1 MNPNYDTWIEE
12 YVRRKRYR
20 QMNSVLL
27 WQNGE
32 FLAKCYFHDFNEN
45 SRNEIKS
52 VGKSIISVAAGIMID
67 RGMLKSVDEPVYRFI
82 PQFHEGRDMRHRN
95 ITLRHLLTMS
105 SGLYWIGGVHYHCP
119 MLDQMFRTDD
129 WMGYIADITVK
140 DVPGTK
146 YVYKE
151 WDIILLTEVLN
162 HVSGDI
168 YAFINDNLYQP
179 LGIQSAGWFQTAAST
194 YYTNGTND
202 KNEKRSDLTA
212 MEMFKIGQMF
222 LQDGIYQDKQIV
234 SKEYIKMAISPSPA
248 NPGYGFMWW
257 RGEGWYGCRGYGGQS
272 ITVVPKKKLIMVT
285 QAAPTARG
293 MGYDDFIWDTIDMV
307 Q

>member
-32 FLAKCYFHDFNEN
+32 FLAKCYFHDFDEN

-67 RGMLKSVDEPVYRFI
+67 RGMLKSVDELVYRFI

-129 WMGYIADITVK
+129 WMGYIADITIK

-248 NPGYGFMWW
+248 NSGYGFMWW

>member
-1 MNPNYDTWIEE
+1 
-12 YVRRKRYR
+12 
-20 QMNSVLL
+20 
-27 WQNGE
+27 
-32 FLAKCYFHDFNEN
+32 
-45 SRNEIKS
+45 
-52 VGKSIISVAAGIMID
+52 MID

-119 MLDQMFRTDD
+119 MLDEMFRTDD

-179 LGIQSAGWFQTAAST
+179 LGIQSAGWFQTAAGT

>member
-20 QMNSVLL
+20 QINSVLL

-32 FLAKCYFHDFNEN
+32 FLAKCYFHDFDEN

-67 RGMLKSVDEPVYRFI
+67 
-82 PQFHEGRDMRHRN
+82 RN

-119 MLDQMFRTDD
+119 MLDEMFRTDD

>member
-1 MNPNYDTWIEE
+1 
-12 YVRRKRYR
+12 
-20 QMNSVLL
+20 
-27 WQNGE
+27 
-32 FLAKCYFHDFNEN
+32 
-45 SRNEIKS
+45 
-52 VGKSIISVAAGIMID
+52 MID

-82 PQFHEGRDMRHRN
+82 PQFHEGRDLRHRN

>member
-32 FLAKCYFHDFNEN
+32 FLAKCYFHDFDEN

-82 PQFHEGRDMRHRN
+82 PQFHEGRDLRHRN

-105 SGLYWIGGVHYHCP
+105 SGLYWIGGIHYHCP

-179 LGIQSAGWFQTAAST
+179 LGIQSAGWFQTAAGT

>member
-20 QMNSVLL
+20 QINSVLL

-32 FLAKCYFHDFNEN
+32 FLAKCYFHDFDEN

-119 MLDQMFRTDD
+119 MLDEMFRTDD